1 MVSSFTTYFSCL
13 CFSTNTPGESEAR
26 VEVMGQRVKVVK
38 RKKVRWWRGLRPV
51 RGGGEVGESDLWE
64 EEKEKEEGKGRRR
77 SEAEAGRTTTTG
89 KEEEAKRGKKVV
101 EEDIKIGKERRFRLK
116 KKKKKRRR
124 GENMILF
131 DFSL

>member
-1 MVSSFTTYFSCL
+1 M
-13 CFSTNTPGESEAR
+13 
-26 VEVMGQRVKVVK
+26 EVMGQRVKVVK

-89 KEEEAKRGKKVV
+89 KEAKMGKKVV
-101 EEDIKIGKERRFRLK
+101 EEDIEIGKETRLRIK
-116 KKKKKRRR
+116 KKKM

-131 DFSL
+131 DCCL

>member
-1 MVSSFTTYFSCL
+1 
-13 CFSTNTPGESEAR
+13 
-26 VEVMGQRVKVVK
+26 MGQRVKVVK

-89 KEEEAKRGKKVV
+89 KEAKMGKKVV
-101 EEDIKIGKERRFRLK
+101 EEDIENGKETRLRIK
-116 KKKKKRRR
+116 KKKM
-124 GENMILF
+124 GENMILC
-131 DFSL
+131 DCCL